1 MLFINTSGW
10 IKINEFRYECRKLDI
25 EYPTSREIKK
35 TLLKVGN
42 SAEIFKLTM
51 VERDNIVTLELQKDE
66 NFALIE
72 NIPEMEDALDSAVN
86 LKDPYSLFVKNGKI
100 EKIEV
105 FTKFFTVTFYFT
117 GNKTD
122 YCISRLIIEKGW
134 ILFDYKEDVNIEV
147 LKREK
152 EKLERMIKP
161 EKTSGI
167 ITKSEINEMKG

>member
-10 IKINEFRYECRKLDI
+10 IKINEFRYECSKLDI

-35 TLLKVGN
+35 ALLKVGN

-66 NFALIE
+66 NFALTE
-72 NIPEMEDALDSAVN
+72 NIPEMEEDLDSAIN
-86 LKDPYSLFVKNGKI
+86 LKDAYSLSVKNGKI

-117 GNKTD
+117 ENRTD

-134 ILFDYKEDVNIEV
+134 ILFDYKEDVNIEI
-147 LKREK
+147 LNHEK
-152 EKLERMIKP
+152 EKLENMIKP
-161 EKTSGI
+161 KKASDI
-167 ITKSEINEMKG
+167 ITKSEINKIIH

>member
-10 IKINEFRYECRKLDI
+10 MKINEFRYECRKLDI

-35 TLLKVGN
+35 ALLKVGN
-42 SAEIFKLTM
+42 SAEIFKVTKI
-51 VERDNIVTLELQKDE
+51 ERDNIVTLKLKKDE
-66 NFALIE
+66 DFILTE
-72 NIPEMEDALDSAVN
+72 NIPEMGEALDSAIN
-86 LKDPYSLFVKNGKI
+86 LKDAYSLSVKNGKI

-117 GNKTD
+117 ENRTD

-147 LKREK
+147 LNREK
-152 EKLERMIKP
+152 EKLENMIQP
-161 EKTSGI
+161 EKASDI
-167 ITKSEINEMKG
+167 ITKSEINKIIH

>member
-35 TLLKVGN
+35 MLLKVGN
-42 SAEIFKLTM
+42 SAEILKVTM
-51 VERDNIVTLELQKDE
+51 AESDNIVTLKLQKDKD
-66 NFALIE
+66 FLLTG
-72 NIPEMEDALDSAVN
+72 NIPEMKEALNSAIN
-86 LKDPYSLFVKNGKI
+86 LKDPYSLSVKNGKI

-105 FTKFFTVTFYFT
+105 FTKFFTITFYFSED
-117 GNKTD
+117 KTD

-147 LKREK
+147 LNREK
-152 EKLERMIKP
+152 EKLESMIKP
-161 EKTSGI
+161 KKASDI
-167 ITKSEINEMKG
+167 ITKSEINKIIH